1 MFSKKIFSMLLE
13 KAKGPRSW
21 RQFAADCDISYVQ
34 MRKLVQGEQE
44 NPPRPKLIRKL
55 ADHAFDDVDLE
66 DFMFAAGMVRDDAS
80 FVVRESAK
88 QDAFYAG
95 YRALSQKDKNTV
107 NEFIKFLASRSGR
120 GTESSEEQ

>member
-66 DFMFAAGMVRDDAS
+66 DFMFAAGMARGEQAYVA
-80 FVVRESAK
+80 RESGK
-88 QDAFYAG
+88 QDGFYSK
-95 YRALSQKDKNTV
+95 YRSLSQKDKNTV
-107 NEFIKFLASRSGR
+107 NEFVDFLCARSSPASG
-120 GTESSEEQ
+120 SEKQ